1 MNFSFG
7 AVRRS
12 AVGIARA
19 MPFTVVAAAAAMS
32 MSATEQAR
40 AAAVPTH
47 GLWGS
52 YLAGRHAERMRD
64 YPAAIEFLSRTLR
77 DDSENL
83 DVLRQL
89 FLLTVAE
96 GQLDMALDLAPRV
109 SEVAPT
115 EPLPTMITTL
125 DAFGAGDYAGTL
137 EMLATSEGYGL
148 NQIVMPFVEAW
159 ALAGLGRREEA
170 LAALTQEDAP
180 SGLESL
186 YSANKGLILEYLGD
200 TAAAET
206 EYKAAQDAEGNSSFA
221 LAAALGGLY
230 ERAGRNDEARAVY
243 LAFADTTLSH
253 RMMEPAL
260 ARLDGGSEPIPNRA
274 MPSAAVSDLLFSV
287 ASSLS
292 QEGND
297 IFAYVFSRL
306 SLHLDPENG
315 LALSL
320 VAQGLQMQERH
331 EEAIEVYASIPLT
344 SPIGFSARLS
354 MADAMNQFGRTDEAI
369 ASLEELASTYT
380 DDYAPL
386 AAIGNFLRGEEMFEG
401 AVEAYD
407 RAFARIPEVSHE
419 HWTMLYYRGI
429 ALERAGMWERAE
441 ADFLQALEF
450 EPDQPFVLNYLGYS
464 WVEQGKNLDEA
475 RAMIES
481 AVEQRPRD
489 GFIIDSLGW
498 VLYRLGQYEEA
509 VPHLERAVELAPA
522 DAVINDHLGDALWR
536 VGRKMEARFQWQRA
550 SELEPDEDL
559 AALLA
564 TKLENGLE
572 PAEPIVE

>member
-32 MSATEQAR
+32 MSAIDQAR

-96 GQLDMALDLAPRV
+96 GQMDLALDLAPRV
-109 SEVAPT
+109 REVAPT
-115 EPLPTMITTL
+115 EPLPAMIATL
-125 DAFGAGDYAGTL
+125 DAFGGGYYADTL
-137 EMLATSEGYGL
+137 EMLSTGEDYGL

-159 ALAGLGRREEA
+159 ALAGLGRREDA
-170 LAALTQEDAP
+170 LAALTQDDAP

-200 TAAAET
+200 TEGAEA
-206 EYKAAQDAEGNSSFA
+206 EYMAAQGAEGNSSFA
-221 LAAALGGLY
+221 LAAALGSLY
-230 ERAGRNDEARAVY
+230 ERAGRIDEARAVY

-274 MPSAAVSDLLFSV
+274 TPSAAVSDLLFSV

-306 SLHLDPENG
+306 SLHLDPQNG

-331 EEAIEVYASIPLT
+331 EEAIDVYASIPLT

-386 AAIGNFLRGEEMFEG
+386 AAIGNFLRGEEEFAG

-407 RAFARIPEVSHE
+407 RAFARIPEVTHE

-429 ALERAGMWERAE
+429 ALERAGMWDRAE

-481 AVEQRPRD
+481 AVAQRPRD
-489 GFIIDSLGW
+489 GFIVDSLGW
-498 VLYRLGQYEEA
+498 VLYTLGQYEEA

-559 AALLA
+559 AEMLVL
-564 TKLENGLE
+564 KLENGLE
-572 PAEPIVE
+572 PADTIQE